1 MMDVPQ
7 VARLKKAVND
17 NSQGRCQLKSL
28 AKFGKVSINDRIVHT
43 SCEGGA
49 SVRGDDY
56 TNCMWGGGGGKE
68 EVSVA

>member
-1 MMDVPQ
+1 MDVPQ
-7 VARLKKAVND
+7 VARLKKAVDD

-49 SVRGDDY
+49 SVRGMIIQ
-56 TNCMWGGGGGKE
+56 TVCGEE
-68 EVSVA
+68 EVAKKKSA

>member
-1 MMDVPQ
+1 MY
-7 VARLKKAVND
+7 

-49 SVRGDDY
+49 SVRGMIIQ
-56 TNCMWGGGGGKE
+56 TVCGEE
-68 EVSVA
+68 EVAKKKSA